1 MRVKLTQN
9 LVSKPPDDLIG
20 TEIFDT
26 VTTGFML
33 RIGKH
38 ARTFYV
44 VYRGKTRQLRKFK
57 IGSATYL
64 TLAQAR
70 DICKSV
76 LGRIALGQDP
86 QEERLTERET
96 ELSVHKFLKEIYI
109 PKVRRER
116 PKTASLTESIL
127 LRILKENLHKPLS
140 SISAEKIVKIRE
152 QLLQSGLRPI
162 SVKRYES
169 DVRACLN
176 YAVSQKLI
184 APIKINEKMKY
195 ENTERIRY
203 LTPDEEERL
212 KNALKE
218 RDKRLRKNNK
228 NIQGRYAD
236 YLEPLITLSLKT
248 GIRRGAMLQL
258 EWRDIDF
265 NAKTVL
271 VRGEICKTG
280 KSRRIPLSPLAFE
293 TLKAWREQQPQ
304 GNRYIFP
311 SPRGDW
317 PRSSCDEAW
326 RTLLKK
332 AGITNFHWHDLR
344 HDFASKLVMSGI
356 DLNTVR
362 ELLGHGSLT
371 MTLRYAHLAP
381 SKLSAAVETLG

>member
-20 TEIFDT
+20 CELFDT

-33 RIGKH
+33 RIGQH

-44 VYRGKTRQLRKFK
+44 VYRGKARQLRKFK

-76 LGRIALGQDP
+76 LGRVALGQDP
-86 QEERLTERET
+86 QEERLTEKAKT
-96 ELSVHKFLKEIYI
+96 LSLRMFFEEIYF
-109 PKVRRER
+109 PKIRRER
-116 PKTASLTESIL
+116 PRTTRRTETNF
-127 LRILKENLHKPLS
+127 LRILKEDLSKPLA
-140 SISAEKIVKIRE
+140 SISAERIIKIRE
-152 QLLQSGLRPI
+152 QLLQKGIRVT

-169 DVRACLN
+169 EIRASLN
-176 YAVSQKLI
+176 YAASQGLI
-184 APIKINEKMKY
+184 EPVKVREQMKC
-195 ENTERIRY
+195 EATQRIRY

-212 KNALKE
+212 QKALKE
-218 RDKRLRKNNK
+218 RDEKLREANE
-228 NIQGRYAD
+228 NIRGKYAD
-236 YLEPLITLSLKT
+236 YLEPLVTLSLKT
-248 GIRRGAMLQL
+248 GIRRGAMLRL
-258 EWRDIDF
+258 EWRDVDF
-265 NAKTVL
+265 DAKTIL
-271 VRGEICKTG
+271 VRAEICKSG

-293 TLKAWREQQPQ
+293 TLKAWREQQPK

-311 SPRGDW
+311 SPRGDG

-344 HDFASKLVMSGI
+344 HDFASKLVMSGV

-362 ELLGHGSLT
+362 ELMGHSTLA

-381 SKLSAAVETLG
+381 SKLSAAVETLR

>member
-1 MRVKLTQN
+1 MRIKLTQN

-20 TEIFDT
+20 SEIFDT
-26 VTTGFML
+26 ATTGFML

-38 ARTFYV
+38 ARTFYA

-86 QEERLTERET
+86 QEERLAEKTNTISLR
-96 ELSVHKFLKEIYI
+96 KFFEEIYF
-109 PKVRRER
+109 PKIRRER
-116 PKTASLTESIL
+116 PKTAQRTETNF
-127 LRILKENLHKPLS
+127 LRILKEDLSKPLA
-140 SISAEKIVKIRE
+140 SISAERIIKIRE
-152 QLLQSGLRPI
+152 QLLRRGLGLT
-162 SVKRYES
+162 SVKRYENEI
-169 DVRACLN
+169 RASLN
-176 YAVSQKLI
+176 YAASQGLI
-184 APIKINEKMKY
+184 EPIKVCEQIKCE
-195 ENTERIRY
+195 TTQRIRY

-212 KNALKE
+212 QKALKE
-218 RDKRLRKNNK
+218 RDEELRKTHK
-228 NIQGRYAD
+228 NIRGRYAD

-248 GIRRGAMLQL
+248 GIRRGAMLRL

-265 NAKTVL
+265 AAKTIL

-280 KSRRIPLSPLAFE
+280 KSRRIPLSPIAFE

-304 GNRYIFP
+304 ENKYVFP
-311 SPRGDW
+311 SAYTNQPKKH
-317 PRSSCDEAW
+317 CKCAW
-326 RTLLKK
+326 KNLLIR
-332 AGITNFHWHDLR
+332 ANITNFHWHDLR
-344 HDFASKLVMSGI
+344 HDFASKLVMAGV

-362 ELLGHGSLT
+362 ELLGHSTLE

-381 SKLSAAVETLG
+381 SKLSAAIETLG